1 LAPGDVLY
9 IPEYWFHHI
18 EAPYGTNMSVNFWF
32 KAASPDPKA
41 PPAIPIVLPGKL
53 IALSRNLERL
63 TKQQMDD
70 NGHASTE
77 FFKALGEYH
86 SFHRLR
92 READVG
98 RGGADGKDESKE
110 GKEGG
115 DRLERSRLL
124 TPSQDAMRRQ
134 LTKLVQVVLSAEHVS
149 PFIEDFV
156 ANRFSHL
163 PRVAEWNQ
171 EDVLNVGTN
180 LIPM

>member
-1 LAPGDVLY
+1 MLY

-18 EAPYGTNMSVNFWF
+18 EAPFGTNTSVNFWF

-63 TKQQMDD
+63 TKQQMED
-70 NGHASTE
+70 NGHASSE

-92 READVG
+92 REAGVG
-98 RGGADGKDESKE
+98 GGGADGKEGDEGNEGKE

-115 DRLERSRLL
+115 DLLEGSRLL

-156 ANRFSHL
+156 ANRYSHL
-163 PRVAEWNQ
+163 PRVAGWNQ
-171 EDVLNVGTN
+171 EDVLNVGAK

>member
-1 LAPGDVLY
+1 
-9 IPEYWFHHI
+9 
-18 EAPYGTNMSVNFWF
+18 MNFWF

-63 TKQQMDD
+63 TKQQMED
-70 NGHASTE
+70 NGHASSE

-92 READVG
+92 REAGVG
-98 RGGADGKDESKE
+98 GGGADGKE
-110 GKEGG
+110 GKDGG
-115 DRLERSRLL
+115 DLLEGSRLL

-156 ANRFSHL
+156 ANRYSHL
-163 PRVAEWNQ
+163 PRVAGWNQ
-171 EDVLNVGTN
+171 EDVLNVGAK